1 MTVLYAILH
10 LAEII
15 LCGILYYTGFV
26 FIFTKTACR
35 GGVRII
41 YYHEIGDSE
50 LLGGAAL
57 DPGTFAKQMKYVSR
71 MFACISI
78 DDLHRYLDGTRD
90 LPPRALVVT
99 FDAGYR
105 GNLIIAYP
113 LLKKRN
119 IPFTI
124 YLTTDYIEKGRLPWA
139 FSLKFIIE
147 HAGAHRFRLPSDPAN
162 RTFDLK
168 TQRGRLSCYS
178 ECRNILQRLVPAE
191 RNAIINGLALEYGV
205 DIDSISHGVFM
216 TWEEVSLMAR
226 DDLVSFGSHTVTH
239 ADLSRL
245 GPDDARLEIESSR
258 SIIEEK
264 AGCEASSFCYPRGDY
279 TKEVKDAVMKAGYRS
294 AVTVIHGKNTRDS
307 DRLELRRIAA
317 RDVPICVF
325 AADLA
330 GMWRSGALE
339 GRLTG
344 FRRNLKK
351 AGRRAHDE

>member
-1 MTVLYAILH
+1 MTILYGILR
-10 LAEII
+10 LVEII
-15 LCGILYYTGFV
+15 LCGILYYTGVV
-26 FIFTKTACR
+26 FLFTKTACR

-41 YYHEIGDSE
+41 YYHEIGDSR

-57 DPGTFAKQMKYVSR
+57 DPGVFSKQMKYVSR
-71 MFACISI
+71 TFTCVSI
-78 DDLHRYLDGTRD
+78 DDLHRYLDGTCD
-90 LPPRALVVT
+90 LPPRSLVVT

-113 LLKKRN
+113 ILKKRD

-124 YLTTDYIEKGRLPWA
+124 YLTTDYIEKGRLPWV

-147 HAGAHRFRLPSDPAN
+147 HAATRHFRLHSDPAN

-168 TQRGRLSCYS
+168 TQRGRLTCFS

-191 RNAIINGLALEYGV
+191 RDAIIEGLALEYGV

-226 DDLVSFGSHTVTH
+226 DDLASFGSHTVTH

-245 GPDDARLEIESSR
+245 GPDEARLEIEGSR
-258 SIIEEK
+258 AIIEEK
-264 AGCEASSFCYPRGDY
+264 AGCGASSFCYPRGDY
-279 TKEVKDAVMKAGYRS
+279 TKAVKDAVMRAGYRS
-294 AVTVIHGKNTRDS
+294 AVTVIHGTNTRDS

-330 GMWRSGALE
+330 GIWRSGALE
-339 GRLTG
+339 DRLTG
-344 FRRNLKK
+344 LRRNLKK